1 MWTPKQVDAFRLL
14 SHPKIQQAALLGGSG
29 SGKSYVIGHKFRQ
42 RGIEFPGSLQIILRK
57 TMADCRDTVWSTM
70 MINKVLKHDIDAKIC
85 TEYKQPAKV
94 VYKNGS
100 EIRIGGLHPSEIDK
114 VLGPD
119 YATIWPN
126 EASEVSW
133 KNVPALRTRLRD
145 RTPHYQHGRSV
156 KPMIVFDFNPPTVR
170 HWTHSA
176 FIRKI
181 DPDSNTPLPDGDSWG
196 WLRMNPYD
204 NRENLDPAYLAT
216 LESMSERD
224 KQRFLY
230 GEFGQL
236 KGLVYDN
243 FDPEKHVF
251 DDLVIPASWPKFR
264 AFDFGFVHPFAG
276 LWGAYDSANETLWIY
291 REWYHAGLTIN
302 DHAKKIKELSGNESY
317 ASSVADH
324 DAGERA
330 VLAEAGIQTTPATK
344 EVIANINVVYDLLSR
359 GKLKIHRSCQGLINE
374 MYSYQWKEASLKE
387 EPVKLHDDAINAL
400 QYMARAIY
408 RPKAISTGRLNFM

>member
-1 MWTPKQVDAFRLL
+1 MWTQKQVEAFRLL
-14 SHPKIQQAALLGGSG
+14 SDPKIQQAALLGGSG
-29 SGKSYVIGHKFRQ
+29 SGKSYVVGHKFRQ
-42 RGIEFPGSLQIILRK
+42 RSLEFPGCLQIILRK

-70 MINKVLKHDIDAKIC
+70 MINKVLKHDLDAKLC

-133 KNVPALRTRLRD
+133 KNVPPLRTRLRD
-145 RTPHYQHGRSV
+145 RTKHYQHGRSV

-176 FIRKI
+176 FIRKH
-181 DPDSNTPLPDGDSWG
+181 DPDTDTPLPDAESWG

-204 NRENLDPAYLAT
+204 NLENLDPAYLAI
-216 LESMSERD
+216 LESLSERD

-243 FDPEKHVF
+243 FDPDKHLYDSIQPEK
-251 DDLVIPASWPKFR
+251 SWELYR
-264 AFDFGFVHPFAG
+264 TIDFGFTNPFTCY
-276 LWGAYDSANETLWIY
+276 WCYYDEANETLYIDD
-291 REWYHAGLTIN
+291 EWYRAQMTVNAHAV
-302 DHAKKIKELSGNESY
+302 KIHEITAGRKVE
-317 ASSVADH
+317 ATVADH
-324 DAGERA
+324 DAGDRKILE
-330 VLAEAGIQTTPATK
+330 EAGIPTEKADK
-344 EVIANINVVYDLLSR
+344 DVASGINHFYDGLER
-359 GKLKIHRSCQGLINE
+359 MKIKVNRRCVNLINE
-374 MYSYQWKEASLKE
+374 FYSYQWKEASKKD
-387 EPVKLHDDAINAL
+387 EPVKENDHGLDSVRYL
-400 QYMARAIY
+400 YKR
-408 RPKAISTGRLNFM
+408 FMNRRTVYAEPL